1 MQRRIRITRDPEEIK
16 KHLEKLYAKIDF
28 QIMLYEADMTQKKDI
43 LSKEET
49 EKLNK
54 HDFKHPSSAS

>member
-1 MQRRIRITRDPEEIK
+1 MERRIRIIKDPEEIK

-28 QIMLYEADMTQKKDI
+28 QIMLYEADINQKKNT
-43 LSKEET
+43 LSKEEI

-54 HDFKHPSSAS
+54 HNFKHPSSAS